1 MISPQATTDALHAK
15 YRDSLS
21 TKLAE
26 LAGAWERWLA
36 APADAEA
43 KTRFQFLAHKLA
55 GSAPLYG
62 FVELGEHARDTDQM
76 LAHWE
81 AETPTLRLPLEQLL
95 QRTATSAEALLRVL
109 GRESRAAG
117 SDFAPRAHEFPNEP
131 ARVLD
136 VLLVED
142 DDDQAEIWRESLAQH
157 AMNVRH
163 VSTREAL
170 EAEVALKA
178 PDVMVF
184 DYWLEPY
191 TGPQLVCML
200 RDLPEIAQIPK
211 LCLTGDTGPVPRQA
225 AMDAGFSAVVR
236 KTVDPPDLADVL
248 RQLVN
253 GARRPPQKA

>member
-1 MISPQATTDALHAK
+1 MISSQATTDALHAK

-21 TKLAE
+21 TKLSE
-26 LAGAWERWLA
+26 LAGAWEQWLA
-36 APADAEA
+36 APGDAAA

-62 FVELGEHARDTDQM
+62 FNELGEHARHTDQM
-76 LAHWE
+76 LAQWE
-81 AETPTLRLPLEQLL
+81 SETASLRVPLEELL

-109 GRESRAAG
+109 GRESRAPA
-117 SDFAPRAHEFPNEP
+117 SDPATRAHDQPRDEP
-131 ARVLD
+131 RVLD
-136 VLLVED
+136 VLMVED
-142 DDDQAEIWRESLAQH
+142 DGDQAEIWRESLAQYS
-157 AMNVRH
+157 MKVRT

-191 TGPQLVCML
+191 TGPQLVRML

-225 AMDAGFSAVVR
+225 AMDAGFAAVVR

-253 GARRPPQKA
+253 GSRRR